1 MDIILIQVEN
11 YTFFFTQDCASPNC
25 PMGLNL
31 PCTCVLCTCI
41 STPSGECMSLNHRL
55 PDYLRWEPNRRVKV
69 NEGLRKVLKQ
79 KMKTFEKKYRII
91 KRKQEEEITQKQKE
105 NDVVVKK
112 RQKLYMKRLA
122 WGIKQQQKQNINP
135 RAMRHPWSMPSSN
148 HHLLQ
153 LY

>member
-1 MDIILIQVEN
+1 
-11 YTFFFTQDCASPNC
+11 
-25 PMGLNL
+25 
-31 PCTCVLCTCI
+31 
-41 STPSGECMSLNHRL
+41 
-55 PDYLRWEPNRRVKV
+55 
-69 NEGLRKVLKQ
+69 
-79 KMKTFEKKYRII
+79 MKTFEKKYRII

-105 NDVVVKK
+105 NDVAVKK